1 MEIVVQLHQLPSLR
15 GDPTLVGEQGI
26 ISRKLVY
33 LRPFIPFKSTI
44 LDANGN
50 SLSLKLDAHS
60 TLLQSTGNGCSRLIP
75 ISICTVMLPDETK
88 SSNAV
93 IEKSTALVTL
103 LTPATTSCQLLI
115 AQVPYQDFCG
125 RPECMKQSS
134 SANRGRMAPSFLC

>member
-33 LRPFIPFKSTI
+33 LRPFIPFKSTN

-75 ISICTVMLPDETK
+75 ISICTVMLPDRNEIKQCGHRKEYSPGYSLNTSYYMSVIISSGTLSRFLWKTRVHETK
-88 SSNAV
+88 
-93 IEKSTALVTL
+93 LF
-103 LTPATTSCQLLI
+103 CQ
-115 AQVPYQDFCG
+115 PG
-125 RPECMKQSS
+125 KNSP
-134 SANRGRMAPSFLC
+134 